1 VATDILSRLSAEIT
15 SEAGLAELVAALDS
29 VRNRLAAIAE
39 AEVALENAQ
48 KNLAALE
55 SKSTVAWSGL
65 RAQLD
70 EPRDRTTHK
79 PTADR
84 IQHRINEIEREF
96 ASAGSLINAR
106 RTRLKNLHAEARFQE
121 YRSREEFLLQSL
133 DGGLEPF
140 REAHRE
146 FLDLLDTLGDIRDA
160 LQDAFNSALN
170 TTLPKVGELM
180 TDVYGRL
187 TQQASFT
194 QIAVRAGPVTA
205 PRALRVQVTSE
216 RTPGVFYEPSEVL
229 NGQAFSA
236 LNLVPYFVFSQFQ
249 ADALELDCLLID
261 DPSQSFDTSRI
272 ELLLGELATAASHAQ
287 LVVASHEDDRF
298 EPFIDTHFTA
308 GSYRVLRVASFTP
321 EAGPVL
327 EWAC

>member
-1 VATDILSRLSAEIT
+1 MQPV
-15 SEAGLAELVAALDS
+15 
-29 VRNRLAAIAE
+29 
-39 AEVALENAQ
+39 
-48 KNLAALE
+48 
-55 SKSTVAWSGL
+55 
-65 RAQLD
+65 
-70 EPRDRTTHK
+70 
-79 PTADR
+79 
-84 IQHRINEIEREF
+84 
-96 ASAGSLINAR
+96 
-106 RTRLKNLHAEARFQE
+106 
-121 YRSREEFLLQSL
+121 
-133 DGGLEPF
+133 

-146 FLDLLDTLGDIRDA
+146 FLDLLDTLGNIRDT
-160 LQDAFNSALN
+160 LQDAFNSALK

-194 QIAVRAGPVTA
+194 QIAIRAGPATA

-216 RTPGVFYEPSEVL
+216 RTPGVFFEPSEVL

-272 ELLLGELATAASHAQ
+272 ELLLRELATAASHAQ
-287 LVVASHEDDRF
+287 LIVASHEDDRF
-298 EPFIDTHFTA
+298 EPFIDAHSAT
-308 GSYRVLRVASFTP
+308 GSYRVLRVTSFTP